1 MAIAIESIVF
11 LIGGIL
17 LAVLLWQVLG
27 RPKPAP
33 QSAPSVKLVRT
44 PRTADGREE
53 TILTI
58 NDRVILT
65 VNNEDV
71 RLSEFADR
79 LEQLEAVATR
89 IAGALGVTV
98 EFTRAGP
105 QTAQDAGIPMTDLPL
120 TTEAELEEADARLR
134 RSDSNKGQ
142 GAG

>member
-1 MAIAIESIVF
+1 VAIAIESIVF
-11 LIGGIL
+11 LIGGVL

-33 QSAPSVKLVRT
+33 QSALSVKLVRT

-65 VNNEDV
+65 VNNEDM

-134 RSDSNKGQ
+134 RSDSNKG
-142 GAG
+142 AG

>member
-1 MAIAIESIVF
+1 VGIAIESIVF
-11 LIGGIL
+11 MIGGIL

-27 RPKPAP
+27 RPKPAS
-33 QSAPSVKLVRT
+33 QSAPSVVLVRT

-65 VNNEDV
+65 VNNEDM

-89 IAGALGVTV
+89 IAAALNVNV
-98 EFTRAGP
+98 AFTRTAPLTPPAAGV
-105 QTAQDAGIPMTDLPL
+105 PMNELPL
-120 TTEAELEEADARLR
+120 VTDADLDELEARLR
-134 RSDSNKGQ
+134 RTDSSKGQ

>member
-11 LIGGIL
+11 LIGGVL

-33 QSAPSVKLVRT
+33 QSALSVKLVRT

-65 VNNEDV
+65 VNNEDM

-134 RSDSNKGQ
+134 RSDSNKG
-142 GAG
+142 AG